1 MRFHFIT
8 VGSPKLSY
16 AKAGWDEYYTRLT
29 RYHTLKLTRVKD
41 SGPES
46 EGKLILE
53 AARGVHLMP
62 LDPRGKQFSSEEL
75 SAHLEKLALH
85 SEGDVAFVIGGPT
98 GLSDEV
104 RARAGTLWSLS
115 RLTLPHDLAMVVMLE
130 ALYRA
135 STISRGEPYHK

>member
-16 AKAGWDEYYTRLT
+16 AKAGWEEYFSRLG
-29 RYHTLKLTRVKD
+29 RYHTLKVTRVKD
-41 SGPES
+41 SEPLG

-53 AARGVHLMP
+53 AAKNAHLMP

-135 STISRGEPYHK
+135 STIARGEPYHK